1 MLALALVLAG
11 AVAADTVPPRPRPP
25 AGAPPPEVVVHRQP
39 AMPVVALRL
48 AVLADDP
55 PGYAG
60 AGHLFQ
66 HLFLPSLQDQ
76 VRRVGGRVA
85 ISRTADA
92 VVYTVTGPAT
102 ELDYLAGVLRST
114 LRAPVAGTAEMLQAL
129 RQVGEERAAEREI
142 APRFVRVTLGAR
154 LFPDQL
160 SSAGTDAAA
169 RRLEVARLDEVWAA
183 MYRPERVSVMAA
195 GDVQADAVRRAF
207 STLPDAV
214 VDSSSTEISE
224 DSLPAFG
231 GVPPEATRGWLG
243 VAWRA
248 DSASPAA
255 LSVAARLMG
264 ESLRRRLPAAQVD
277 AEHWWTH
284 EGQALALVVAAPE
297 PQLPAARRAAAAALD
312 SLAAALDSAAVRRAA
327 AGIRRD
333 MLFYSRTPERMVDL
347 LGQFAD
353 RTGDRAAAAAFYDA
367 LDRVDV
373 DAVRAILEA
382 LNVTEAARLE
392 VPPQRL
398 KPN

>member
-1 MLALALVLAG
+1 MLALALALAG
-11 AVAADTVPPRPRPP
+11 AVAADTLPVRPPP
-25 AGAPPPEVVVHRQP
+25 AGDAPPPEVVVHRQP

-48 AVLADDP
+48 ALLADDP

-66 HLFLPSLQDQ
+66 HLLLPSLQEQ

-85 ISRTADA
+85 ISRSPDA
-92 VVYTVTGPAT
+92 LVYTVTGPAT
-102 ELDYLAGVLRST
+102 ELDFLASVLRST
-114 LRAPVAGTAEMLQAL
+114 LRAPQAGTAEMLQAL

-142 APRFVRVTLGAR
+142 APRFMRAALRSR

-160 SSAGTDAAA
+160 SAAGTEAGA
-169 RRLEVARLDEVWAA
+169 RRLEVAKLDEVWAA
-183 MYRPERVSVMAA
+183 MYRPERVTVMAA

-207 STLPDAV
+207 STLPDAGPA
-214 VDSSSTEISE
+214 EAEALE
-224 DSLPAFG
+224 DSLPAFA

-255 LSVAARLMG
+255 VSVAARLLA
-264 ESLRRRLPAAQVD
+264 ESLRGRLPTAQVD

-284 EGQALALVVAAPE
+284 EGQALAVVIAAPE
-297 PQLPAARRAAAAALD
+297 PQLPAARRAAGDALD
-312 SLAAALDSAAVRRAA
+312 ALAAGLDSADVRRAA
-327 AGIRRD
+327 AGLRRD
-333 MLFYSRTPERMVDL
+333 MLFYARTPERMVEL

-353 RTGDRAAAAAFYDA
+353 RTGERGAAAAFYDA

-373 DAVRAILEA
+373 DAVRAVLEA
-382 LNVTEAARLE
+382 LNVAQAVRVE
-392 VPPQRL
+392 VPPQKL